1 MTHDPSGHDP
11 VLLAELL
18 DLLPVKPGD
27 VFVDCT
33 LGRGGHALRFGQRLG
48 PEGLLVGMDADER
61 NLAFA
66 AERLKDLPC
75 RKRFFHANF
84 AELTEVLKQA
94 VVGAG
99 HIGAGQVGAGQG
111 GHQGGGVTALL
122 ADLGVSTNQL
132 FDSTYGMSMSVDG
145 ALDMRLD
152 RSRGVSAAEIV
163 NRWPEEKVADVIYQ
177 HGDERYS
184 RRIARKIVAE
194 RRVSPILTTE
204 RLAEIVRSAI
214 PPAPKSER
222 GGIDPATRTFQA
234 LRMEANGEVKNLVRL
249 LQEAP
254 GCLNRGGGRMGV
266 ISFHSGED
274 RHVKQQFRQ
283 LESGMPGSEFRVI
296 GKKPVAPGEAEVTS
310 NPRSRSA
317 KLRILER
324 C

>member
-1 MTHDPSGHDP
+1 MTQDPSGHDP

-18 DLLPVKPGD
+18 ELLPVRPGG
-27 VFVDCT
+27 VYVDCT
-33 LGRGGHALRFGQRLG
+33 LGRGGHALRFGERLG
-48 PEGLLVGMDADER
+48 AEGLLVGLDADER

-66 AERLKDLPC
+66 AERLKELPC

-84 AELTEVLKQA
+84 AELSEVLKE
-94 VVGAG
+94 VGLVAG
-99 HIGAGQVGAGQG
+99 RGDGRG
-111 GHQGGGVTALL
+111 GVQGGGVTALL

-152 RSRGVSAAEIV
+152 QSRGVSAAEIV
-163 NRWPEEKVADVIYQ
+163 NRWPEEKIADVIFE
-177 HGDERYS
+177 HGDERFS

-194 RRVSPILTTE
+194 RRVSPIQTTE
-204 RLAEIVRSAI
+204 RLADIVRSAI

-254 GCLNRGGGRMGV
+254 GCLSRGGGRFGV

-283 LESGMPGSEFRVI
+283 LESGMPGSEYRVI
-296 GKKPVAPGEAEVTS
+296 GKKPIVPGEAEVAS

>member
-1 MTHDPSGHDP
+1 M
-11 VLLAELL
+11 
-18 DLLPVKPGD
+18 
-27 VFVDCT
+27 
-33 LGRGGHALRFGQRLG
+33 RFGERLG

-84 AELTEVLKQA
+84 AELPDVLKA
-94 VVGAG
+94 AG
-99 HIGAGQVGAGQG
+99 VTSGPG
-111 GHQGGGVTALL
+111 GGTGGGLGGGTGGGCGGGVMALL

-152 RSRGVSAAEIV
+152 RGRGVSAAEIV
-163 NRWPEEKVADVIYQ
+163 NRWPEEKIADVIYE
-177 HGDERYS
+177 HGDERFS

-254 GCLNRGGGRMGV
+254 GCLSRGGGRFGV

-283 LESGMPGSEFRVI
+283 LESGMPGSEYRVV
-296 GKKPVAPGEAEVTS
+296 GKKPVVPGEAEVAS